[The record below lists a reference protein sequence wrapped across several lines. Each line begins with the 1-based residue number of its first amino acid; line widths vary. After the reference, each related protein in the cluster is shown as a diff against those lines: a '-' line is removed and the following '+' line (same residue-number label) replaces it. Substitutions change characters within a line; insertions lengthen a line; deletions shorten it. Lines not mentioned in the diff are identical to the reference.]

1 MRFSVYQES
10 KKGAR
15 RVNQDRMG
23 YCFTRDAM
31 LMVLCDGLGGHSLG
45 EVAAQQALQT
55 MARQFQRHAR
65 PSIRN
70 PRDFLH
76 ESIMLAHRDIH
87 RYAETNGLPDA
98 PRTTIVCA
106 LAQRGSLHWAHAGDS
121 RMYLMRKGELVT
133 RTRDHSKIETCCSRT
148 ACCRCRSRTTLSAT
162 RSTTAWAR
170 LTCR

>member
-55 MARQFQRHAR
+55 MARQFQR
-65 PSIRN
+65 PPVDPQS
-70 PRDFLH
+70 
-76 ESIMLAHRDIH
+76 
-87 RYAETNGLPDA
+87 
-98 PRTTIVCA
+98 
-106 LAQRGSLHWAHAGDS
+106 
-121 RMYLMRKGELVT
+121 
-133 RTRDHSKIETCCSRT
+133 
-148 ACCRCRSRTTLSAT
+148 
-162 RSTTAWAR
+162 AR
-170 LTCR
+170 LPA

>member
-76 ESIMLAHRDIH
+76 ESIMLAHRESH
-87 RYAETNGLPDA
+87 CG
-98 PRTTIVCA
+98 
-106 LAQRGSLHWAHAGDS
+106 
-121 RMYLMRKGELVT
+121 
-133 RTRDHSKIETCCSRT
+133 
-148 ACCRCRSRTTLSAT
+148 
-162 RSTTAWAR
+162 
-170 LTCR
+170 